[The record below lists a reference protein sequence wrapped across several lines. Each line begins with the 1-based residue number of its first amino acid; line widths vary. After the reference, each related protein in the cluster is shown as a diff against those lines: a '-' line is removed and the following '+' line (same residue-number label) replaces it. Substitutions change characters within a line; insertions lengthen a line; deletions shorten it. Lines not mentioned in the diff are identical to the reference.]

1 MKKRTQQSG
10 MSIIEILIYVAI
22 LAVIGVVLSN
32 YFIAAVSTQ
41 AEHDRRDDL
50 ASGAQNITAAFRQD
64 TSSAD
69 ALLDPAIDATS
80 SQLLLSTSLG
90 AILFQQNGSTLNR
103 IFGSSTQPLINTR
116 VRVRELQFMSNTFF
130 EPRLNATTTS
140 VQYHVLLEHLR
151 VPGMTRSVDGTLLIG
166 KDIL

>member
-1 MKKRTQQSG
+1 

-32 YFIAAVSTQ
+32 YFVAAVSTQ

-50 ASGAQNITAAFRQD
+50 ASGAQNIGAALRQD
-64 TSSAD
+64 AAQSDS
-69 ALLDPAIDATS
+69 LLEPAAGATS
-80 SQLLLSTSLG
+80 SQLLLSGQNG
-90 AILFQQNGSTLNR
+90 AILFQQNGSTLDR
-103 IFGSSTQPLINTR
+103 IFGSSTTPLINER
-116 VRVRELQFMSNTFF
+116 VRIRELIFTSRIFS
-130 EPRLNATTTS
+130 EPRLGATTTS

-151 VPGMTRSVDGTLLIG
+151 VPGMTRSIDGTLLIG